1 MQLLKFV
8 ELFVKLT
15 INGAQPIFLFDVK
28 DAVGFCANEKPCSI
42 LNNINAA

>member
-15 INGAQPIFLFDVK
+15 IKGAQPIDLFDVK
-28 DAVGFCANEKPCSI
+28 EAVGICANEKLCSI
-42 LNNINAA
+42 FIIINAA